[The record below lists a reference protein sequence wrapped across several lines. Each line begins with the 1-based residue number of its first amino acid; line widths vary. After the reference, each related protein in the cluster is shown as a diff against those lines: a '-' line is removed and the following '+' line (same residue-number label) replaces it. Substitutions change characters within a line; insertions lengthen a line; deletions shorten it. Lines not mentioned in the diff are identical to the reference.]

1 MQHDGHA
8 DQPLTVARLR
18 QERLLR
24 DSTVL
29 AGDETTSSPIR
40 WCQSVRD
47 LDEHSGELAGV
58 VVMGDEHELTP
69 LVVEQVAGAG
79 AAALFVRNWS
89 PERWA
94 DPTSGAGLP
103 VIGVPPTATVLAV
116 AQLVARLSLAF
127 ESHIL
132 VYADTVHSALAQ
144 QLHRGA
150 GVDALCQ
157 RIARLSDC
165 TTAILGTDFRLIA
178 FDQGLQGWLDPTTT
192 GNLLRDLREE
202 IETGTRRDRHQ
213 PHRTATIPGAVG
225 GRRLTV
231 VAAAID
237 LAEQRE
243 GWVVLVDAMDPPHEH
258 DLAQARVVAQQAST
272 IVGTELLRVRS
283 VERAEERARG
293 NFVHALLHGR
303 FSNQADLV
311 ARAAHHDFDVNA
323 RYGVVVA
330 QGSGLIAE
338 GDSPTRL
345 ANMAREAVRPQP
357 THKRR
362 SLAAVVGDVLGVVH
376 QVSPAQRAGRDPGV
390 DELREYAEVLE
401 RRLQRYSDHP
411 VLLTFGRPVVGA
423 LNIVDSYR
431 EARIAL
437 GLRTQL
443 GLASVYGFSDLRVH
457 SALLELAQAPTGRDF
472 AQEILAPLRGARG
485 GSLEDVVRAY
495 VESGGNL
502 NEASRRLNVHRN
514 TMLYKLDRVGRLLG
528 MDLRAPETQFTVW
541 LALRL
546 SALSGTADAVS
557 KDLSAG

>member
-24 DSTVL
+24 DSMVL
-29 AGDETTSSPIR
+29 TGDETTSTPIR

-47 LDEHSGELAGV
+47 LDEHPGELAGV
-58 VVMGDEHELTP
+58 VVMGDEHDLTP
-69 LVVEQVAGAG
+69 LVVQQVAGAG
-79 AAALFVRNWS
+79 AAALFARNWS

-94 DPTSGAGLP
+94 DPASGAGLP

-132 VYADTVHSALAQ
+132 VYADSVHSALAQ

-178 FDQGLQGWLDPTTT
+178 FDQGPYGWLDPTTT
-192 GNLLRDLREE
+192 SNLLRDIREE
-202 IETGTRRDRHQ
+202 IETETSRDRRQ
-213 PHRTATIPGAVG
+213 PHRTATIAGSVG

-231 VAAAID
+231 VSTAID

-243 GWVVLVDAMDPPHEH
+243 GWVVLVDAMDPPHDH

-362 SLAAVVGDVLGVVH
+362 SLSAVVGDVLGVVH
-376 QVSPAQRAGRDPGV
+376 QVSPPQRAGKDPGV
-390 DELREYAEVLE
+390 EELREYAEVLE
-401 RRLQRYSDHP
+401 RRLQRYTDYP

-443 GLASVYGFSDLRVH
+443 GLASVCGFSDLRVH

-472 AQEILAPLRGARG
+472 EEEILAPLRGARG

-502 NEASRRLNVHRN
+502 NEASRRLNIHRN

-528 MDLRAPETQFTVW
+528 MDIREPETQFTVW

-557 KDLSAG
+557 NDLSAG